1 MKAQKAGLQRS
12 EARSPEGGI
21 RVEDIGEDLEDRLMR
36 ELLLPPTCDFLD
48 MMVDDFLFEE
58 VIEVSAF

>member
-48 MMVDDFLFEE
+48 MMVDDFLF
-58 VIEVSAF
+58 